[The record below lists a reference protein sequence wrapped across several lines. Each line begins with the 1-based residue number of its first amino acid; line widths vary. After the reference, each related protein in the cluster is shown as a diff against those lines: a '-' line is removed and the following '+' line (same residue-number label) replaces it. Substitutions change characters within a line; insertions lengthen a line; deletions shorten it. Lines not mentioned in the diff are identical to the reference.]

1 MAIEKT
7 KAAEQSE
14 APADEQALSS
24 EAAARRHM
32 LLKGLGKGS
41 AVLAASIPLKALAT
55 LPPTSVFTNPGAN
68 GAPVVRCGISGM
80 TSGVHSQD
88 TTTNVCS
95 GYSPGYYTQ
104 REHWPSGLNPDAL
117 VTTVFP
123 SCKLMVNKAGTALG
137 NYRVPTLL
145 EVMNLTP
152 RAPVPEFHWI
162 AAWVNA
168 MGGAPSSWNFP
179 YTGAQIQAF
188 YAGTGPYTKAQA
200 LTFIETY
207 LEIHP

>member
-24 EAAARRHM
+24 EAVARRHL
-32 LLKGLGKGS
+32 LLKGLGRGS
-41 AVLAASIPLKALAT
+41 AVLAASIPLKTLAS
-55 LPPTSVFTNPGAN
+55 TSVFTNPGAN
-68 GAPVVRCGISGM
+68 GAPVIRCGISGM
-80 TSGVHSQD
+80 TSGVHSKD

-104 REHWPSGLNPDAL
+104 RQHWPSGLNPDAL

-123 SCKLMVNKAGTALG
+123 SCKLMVNKDGTSLG
-137 NYRVPTLL
+137 TYRVPTLL

-152 RAPVPEFHWI
+152 RVDEFHWI

-179 YTGAQIQAF
+179 YTGAQVQAF
-188 YAGTGPYTKAQA
+188 YAGTGPGGYTKAQA
-200 LTFIETY
+200 LAFFMTY
-207 LEIHP
+207 MEIHP

>member
-14 APADEQALSS
+14 APADEPVLSS
-24 EAAARRHM
+24 EAVARRHM

-41 AVLAASIPLKALAT
+41 AVLAASIPLKTLAA
-55 LPPTSVFTNPGAN
+55 TSVFTNPGAN
-68 GAPVVRCGISGM
+68 GAPVIRCGISGM
-80 TSGVHSQD
+80 NSGVHSRD
-88 TTTNVCS
+88 TITNVCS
-95 GYSPGYYTQ
+95 GYSPGYYHQ
-104 REHWPSGLNPDAL
+104 RQHWPSGLNPDAL
-117 VTTVFP
+117 VTSVFP
-123 SCKLMVNKAGTALG
+123 SCTLKVNQQGTALG
-137 NYRVPTLL
+137 TFRVPTLL

-152 RAPVPEFHWI
+152 RVDEFHWI

-188 YAGTGPYTKAQA
+188 YAGTGPYSKAQA
-200 LTFIETY
+200 LTFIKTY